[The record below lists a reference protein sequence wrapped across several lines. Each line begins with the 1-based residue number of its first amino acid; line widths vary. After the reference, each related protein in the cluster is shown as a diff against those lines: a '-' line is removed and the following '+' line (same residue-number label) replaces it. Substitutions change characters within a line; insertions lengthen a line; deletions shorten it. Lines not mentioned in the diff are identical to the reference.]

1 MENPLKMTFGQIKSV
16 VEKNLVESYN
26 NSAHF
31 KKTLREFKHNI
42 LENKNFSKLYS
53 LYDDLYKP
61 QGLSAED
68 AELYLNEGIELI
80 RHLIENVSLP
90 KMGEKVD
97 NNYQDLDNLVY
108 FKNINL
114 KERIISKKKILGN
127 LKSNTVSVKESIEI
141 PLKSMV
147 NIANQTIQS
156 YLENLDESTKKEVF
170 HILASRPEDL
180 EKEFFQIKESTV
192 SKLENLLEKENEDEM
207 KQKLVETIEKIKMEN
222 YEQVNYI
229 RLKQLEQSIS
239 LTES

>member
-1 MENPLKMTFGQIKSV
+1 MTFGQIKSV

-26 NSAHF
+26 DSAQF

-61 QGLSAED
+61 QGLSSED

-90 KMGEKVD
+90 KGGEKVK

-114 KERIISKKKILGN
+114 KERIVSKKKILET
-127 LKSNTVSVKESIEI
+127 LKSNNITIKESIEI

-147 NIANQTIQS
+147 SIANQTIQS

-180 EKEFFQIKESTV
+180 EKEFVQLKESAV
-192 SKLENLLEKENEDEM
+192 LKLENLLEKENEDEM
-207 KQKLVETIEKIKMEN
+207 KQKLAETIEKIKIEN
-222 YEQVNYI
+222 FEQVNYI
-229 RLKQLEQSIS
+229 KLKHLEESIS
-239 LTES
+239 QTES

>member
-1 MENPLKMTFGQIKSV
+1 MTFGQIKSV

-61 QGLSAED
+61 QGLSSED
-68 AELYLNEGIELI
+68 AKLYLNEGIELI

-90 KMGEKVD
+90 KIGREVE

-114 KERIISKKKILGN
+114 IERIGSKKKILEI
-127 LKSNTVSVKESIEI
+127 LKSNTTPVNESIEI

-147 NIANQTIQS
+147 HIANQTIQN
-156 YLENLDESTKKEVF
+156 YLENLDESTKKKVF

-180 EKEFFQIKESTV
+180 EKELLAKIGTDKEQTVVVRIPFNLQVQDLVDVLQIGVKN
-192 SKLENLLEKENEDEM
+192 NLKFVIATNP
-207 KQKLVETIEKIKMEN
+207 K
-222 YEQVNYI
+222 
-229 RLKQLEQSIS
+229 
-239 LTES
+239 

>member
-1 MENPLKMTFGQIKSV
+1 MTFGQIKSV

-61 QGLSAED
+61 QGLLSED

-90 KMGEKVD
+90 KIGREVE

-114 KERIISKKKILGN
+114 IERIGSKKKILEI
-127 LKSNTVSVKESIEI
+127 LKSNTTPVNESIEI

-147 NIANQTIQS
+147 HIANQTIQN
-156 YLENLDESTKKEVF
+156 YLGNLDESTKKKIF
-170 HILASRPEDL
+170 HILASQPEDL

-192 SKLENLLEKENEDEM
+192 SKLENLLEKESEDDL
-207 KQKLVETIEKIKMEN
+207 KQKLVETIQKIKAEN

-229 RLKQLEQSIS
+229 RLKHLEESIS
-239 LTES
+239 QTDS

>member
-1 MENPLKMTFGQIKSV
+1 M
-16 VEKNLVESYN
+16 
-26 NSAHF
+26 
-31 KKTLREFKHNI
+31 
-42 LENKNFSKLYS
+42 YS

-114 KERIISKKKILGN
+114 KERIVSKKKILET
-127 LKSNTVSVKESIEI
+127 LKLSNSVVKESIEI

-147 NIANQTIQS
+147 NIANQTIQT

-180 EKEFFQIKESTV
+180 EKEFVQLKESAV
-192 SKLENLLEKENEDEM
+192 SKLETLLEKESEIEM
-207 KQKLVETIEKIKMEN
+207 KEKLVETIEKIRTEN

-229 RLKQLEQSIS
+229 RLKQLESSIS
-239 LTES
+239 PTES

>member
-1 MENPLKMTFGQIKSV
+1 MTFGQIKSV

-31 KKTLREFKHNI
+31 KKTLREFRHNI

-61 QGLSAED
+61 QGLSSED
-68 AELYLNEGIELI
+68 AKLYLNGGIELI

-90 KMGEKVD
+90 KIGREVE

-114 KERIISKKKILGN
+114 IERIGSKKKILEI
-127 LKSNTVSVKESIEI
+127 LKSNTTPVNESIEI

-147 NIANQTIQS
+147 NIANQTIQN
-156 YLENLDESTKKEVF
+156 YLENLDESTKKKVF

-180 EKEFFQIKESTV
+180 EKEFFEIKESTV
-192 SKLENLLEKENEDEM
+192 SKLENLLEKESEDDM
-207 KQKLVETIEKIKMEN
+207 KQKLVETIQKIKDEN

-229 RLKQLEQSIS
+229 RLKQLEESIS
-239 LTES
+239 QTDS

>member
-1 MENPLKMTFGQIKSV
+1 
-16 VEKNLVESYN
+16 
-26 NSAHF
+26 
-31 KKTLREFKHNI
+31 
-42 LENKNFSKLYS
+42 
-53 LYDDLYKP
+53 
-61 QGLSAED
+61 
-68 AELYLNEGIELI
+68 
-80 RHLIENVSLP
+80 
-90 KMGEKVD
+90 
-97 NNYQDLDNLVY
+97 
-108 FKNINL
+108 
-114 KERIISKKKILGN
+114 
-127 LKSNTVSVKESIEI
+127 
-141 PLKSMV
+141 MV

>member
-1 MENPLKMTFGQIKSV
+1 
-16 VEKNLVESYN
+16 
-26 NSAHF
+26 
-31 KKTLREFKHNI
+31 
-42 LENKNFSKLYS
+42 

-114 KERIISKKKILGN
+114 KERIVSKKKILET
-127 LKSNTVSVKESIEI
+127 LKLSNSVVKESIEI

-147 NIANQTIQS
+147 NIANQTIQT

-180 EKEFFQIKESTV
+180 EKEFVQLKESAV
-192 SKLENLLEKENEDEM
+192 SKLETLLEKESEIEM
-207 KQKLVETIEKIKMEN
+207 KEKLVETIEKIRTEN

-229 RLKQLEQSIS
+229 RLKQLESSIS
-239 LTES
+239 PTES

>member
-1 MENPLKMTFGQIKSV
+1 MTFGQIKSV

-61 QGLSAED
+61 QGLLSED

-90 KMGEKVD
+90 KIGREVE

-114 KERIISKKKILGN
+114 IERIGSKKKILEI
-127 LKSNTVSVKESIEI
+127 LKSNTTPVNESIEI

-147 NIANQTIQS
+147 NIANQTIQN
-156 YLENLDESTKKEVF
+156 YLGNLDESTKKKIF
-170 HILASRPEDL
+170 HILASQPEDL

-192 SKLENLLEKENEDEM
+192 SKLENLLEKESEDDL
-207 KQKLVETIEKIKMEN
+207 KQKLVETIQKIKAEN

-229 RLKQLEQSIS
+229 RLKHLEESIS
-239 LTES
+239 QTDS

>member
-1 MENPLKMTFGQIKSV
+1 MTFGQIKSV

-61 QGLSAED
+61 QGLSSED
-68 AELYLNEGIELI
+68 AKLYLNEGIELI

-90 KMGEKVD
+90 KIGREVE

-114 KERIISKKKILGN
+114 IERIGSKKKILEI
-127 LKSNTVSVKESIEI
+127 LKSNTTPVNESIEI
-141 PLKSMV
+141 PLNSMV
-147 NIANQTIQS
+147 HIANQTIQN
-156 YLENLDESTKKEVF
+156 YLENLDESTKKKVF

-180 EKEFFQIKESTV
+180 EKEFFEIKESTV
-192 SKLENLLEKENEDEM
+192 SKLENLLEKESEDDM
-207 KQKLVETIEKIKMEN
+207 KQKLVETIQKIKAEN

-229 RLKQLEQSIS
+229 RLKQLEESIS
-239 LTES
+239 QTDS

>member
-1 MENPLKMTFGQIKSV
+1 
-16 VEKNLVESYN
+16 
-26 NSAHF
+26 
-31 KKTLREFKHNI
+31 
-42 LENKNFSKLYS
+42 

-61 QGLSAED
+61 QGLSSED

-90 KMGEKVD
+90 KIGREVE

-114 KERIISKKKILGN
+114 IERIGSKKKILEI
-127 LKSNTVSVKESIEI
+127 LKSNTTPVNESIEI

-147 NIANQTIQS
+147 NIANQTIQN
-156 YLENLDESTKKEVF
+156 YLENLDESTKKKVF

-180 EKEFFQIKESTV
+180 EKEFFEIKESTV
-192 SKLENLLEKENEDEM
+192 SKLENLLEKESEDDM
-207 KQKLVETIEKIKMEN
+207 KQKLVETIQKIKDEN

-229 RLKQLEQSIS
+229 RLKQLEESIS
-239 LTES
+239 QTDS